1 MKILHIGNLKSG
13 IDTYVRNTVAL
24 ANDNFEFV
32 IVNGADDNSKPYMRH
47 GKQVKTYSIDM
58 YRALNPVKDMKAVMQ
73 AIKIIKKEKPDL
85 VHCHSAKGGVI
96 GRFAAFLTG
105 TKVVYTAHAFSFLSA
120 ESAKK
125 KKIFLL
131 LEKIAKLNSYL
142 LACSGSERELGIKV
156 VGFKENKAFAW
167 NNAVPDADKSL
178 TRISQISRIS
188 KTAGCKSNG
197 TEASSQKVDTSD
209 LPIPKEGERYITS
222 IGRPSYQKNPLF
234 MVEVAH
240 GIHLKHPDVKF
251 YLLGVG
257 FYSPMLEDMKKLIY
271 QYGMDDTFYLLPW
284 LSHEETLKY
293 VKGSMLYFMTSLYE
307 GLPISVIE
315 AMSLGKAVV
324 ASDVLGNKD
333 CVKDGYNGYLLPL
346 DEKVFVEKMNELIED
361 DEKRKVMEKN
371 SRAYFESDFLI
382 DNRIKAL
389 ENIYIEIYNR

>member
-24 ANDNFEFV
+24 ASDDFEFV
-32 IVNGADDNSKPYMRH
+32 IVNGADDNSAPYMRH
-47 GKQVKTYSIDM
+47 GKQVKTYGICM
-58 YRALNPVKDMKAVMQ
+58 YRALNPVKDLKAVMQ
-73 AIKIIKKEKPDL
+73 AVKIIRKEKPDL

-105 TKVVYTAHAFSFLSA
+105 TKVAYTAHAFSFLSA

-125 KKIFLL
+125 KKVFLL

-156 VGFKENKAFAW
+156 VGFKEKKAFAW
-167 NNAVPDADKSL
+167 NNAVPDSL
-178 TRISQISRIS
+178 PLIAQNPEIAQS
-188 KTAGCKSNG
+188 
-197 TEASSQKVDTSD
+197 E
-209 LPIPKEGERYITS
+209 LPVPQAGERYITS
-222 IGRPSYQKNPLF
+222 IGRPSFQKNPLF

-240 GIHLKHPDVKF
+240 GIHLKHPDIKF

-257 FYSPMLEDMKKLIY
+257 FYSPMLDDMKALIH

-284 LSHEETLKY
+284 LSHEETLRY
-293 VKGSMLYFMTSLYE
+293 VNGSMLYFMTSLYE

-324 ASDVLGNKD
+324 ASNVLGNKD

-346 DEKVFVEKMNELIED
+346 EEKVFVEKMNELIEG
-361 DEKRKVMEKN
+361 DEKRKLMEKN

-389 ENIYIEIYNR
+389 ESIYAEIYNR

>member
-13 IDTYVRNTVAL
+13 IDTYVRNTVAM
-24 ANDNFEFV
+24 ASDEFEFV
-32 IVNGADDNSKPYMRH
+32 IVNGADDNNKPYLRH
-47 GKQVKTYSIDM
+47 GRQVKTYSIDM
-58 YRALNPVKDMKAVMQ
+58 YRALNPMKDLKAVAQ
-73 AIKIIKKEKPDL
+73 ALRIIRKEKPDL

-120 ESAKK
+120 ESSKK
-125 KKIFLL
+125 RKVFLL
-131 LEKIAKLNSYL
+131 LEKIAKLNSWL

-156 VGFKENKAFAW
+156 VGFKEEKAYAW
-167 NNAVPDADKSL
+167 NNATLDSL
-178 TRISQISRIS
+178 PQISQRTQISS
-188 KTAGCKSNG
+188 T
-197 TEASSQKVDTSD
+197 
-209 LPIPKEGERYITS
+209 LPVPKDGERYITS

-240 GIHLKHPDVKF
+240 GIHLKYPDVKF

-257 FYSPMLEDMKKLIY
+257 FYSPMLEDMKALIHR
-271 QYGMDDTFYLLPW
+271 YGMDDTFYLLPW
-284 LSHEETLKY
+284 LSHEETLRY

-346 DEKVFVEKMNELIED
+346 DVTAFVEKMNGLIED
-361 DEKRKVMEKN
+361 DEKRKVMERN

-382 DNRIKAL
+382 DNRIHAL
-389 ENIYIEIYNR
+389 EDIYTEICNR

>member
-24 ANDNFEFV
+24 ASEGFEFV
-32 IVNGADDNSKPYMRH
+32 IVNGADDNSKPYVRH
-47 GKQVKTYSIDM
+47 GKQIKTYSIDM
-58 YRALNPVKDMKAVMQ
+58 YRALNPVKDLKAVVQ
-73 AIKIIKKEKPDL
+73 AIRIIKKEKPDL

-125 KKIFLL
+125 KKVFLL

-142 LACSGSERELGIKV
+142 LACSGSERELGIKM
-156 VGFKENKAFAW
+156 VGFKERKAFAW
-167 NNAVPDADKSL
+167 NNAVPDSL
-178 TRISQISRIS
+178 PQIAQTPQIQS
-188 KTAGCKSNG
+188 K
-197 TEASSQKVDTSD
+197 D
-209 LPIPKEGERYITS
+209 LPVPKEGERYITS

-240 GIHLKHPDVKF
+240 GIHLKHPDIKF

-257 FYSPMLEDMKKLIY
+257 FYSPMLEDMKRLIHE
-271 QYGMDDTFYLLPW
+271 YGMDDTFFLLPW
-284 LSHEETLKY
+284 LSHEETLRY

-333 CVKDGYNGYLLPL
+333 CVRDGYNGYLLPL
-346 DEKVFVEKMNELIED
+346 EEKVFVEKMNELIED
-361 DEKRKVMEKN
+361 DGKRKVMERN

-382 DNRIKAL
+382 ANRIKAL
-389 ENIYIEIYNR
+389 EGIYDEIYNR

>member
-24 ANDNFEFV
+24 ASDKFEFV

-96 GRFAAFLTG
+96 GRFAAFFTG

-125 KKIFLL
+125 KQIFLL

-156 VGFKENKAFAW
+156 VGFNEKKAFAW
-167 NNAVPDADKSL
+167 NNAVPDVDKGL

-188 KTAGCKSNG
+188 
-197 TEASSQKVDTSD
+197 SQKNEASD
-209 LPIPKEGERYITS
+209 LPVPKAGERYITS

-240 GIHLKHPDVKF
+240 GIHLKHPDIKF

-257 FYSPMLEDMKKLIY
+257 FYSPMLEGMKKLIH
-271 QYGMDDTFYLLPW
+271 QYDMDDTFYLLPW

-315 AMSLGKAVV
+315 AMSLGKAIV

-346 DEKVFVEKMNELIED
+346 KEEVFVEKMNELIEND
-361 DEKRKVMEKN
+361 DKRKEMEKN
-371 SRAYFESDFLI
+371 SRSYFESDFFI

-389 ENIYIEIYNR
+389 EDIYTEVYKR

>member
-1 MKILHIGNLKSG
+1 MKILHIGQMIGGLDIYIRNSIIYNKVEG
-13 IDTYVRNTVAL
+13 NEYVIACGKDDKHQPVIRNGV
-24 ANDNFEFV
+24 E
-32 IVNGADDNSKPYMRH
+32 
-47 GKQVKTYSIDM
+47 VKEYPISLFCS
-58 YRALNPVKDMKAVMQ
+58 LNPLNDLKALIETV
-73 AIKIIKKEKPDL
+73 KIIKKEKPDL

-96 GRFAAFLTG
+96 GRFAAFFTG

-125 KKIFLL
+125 KQVFLL
-131 LEKIAKLNSYL
+131 LEKIAKLSSYL

-156 VGFKENKAFAW
+156 VGFKEKKAFAW
-167 NNAVPDADKSL
+167 NNAVPDSL
-178 TRISQISRIS
+178 PQISSGKI
-188 KTAGCKSNG
+188 
-197 TEASSQKVDTSD
+197 EASD
-209 LPIPKEGERYITS
+209 LPVPKAGERYITS

-240 GIHLKHPDVKF
+240 GIHLKHPDIKF

-257 FYSPMLEDMKKLIY
+257 FYSPMLEDMKKLIH
-271 QYGMDDTFYLLPW
+271 QYDMDDTFYLLPW

-293 VKGSMLYFMTSLYE
+293 VKGSLLYFMTSLYE

-315 AMSLGKAVV
+315 AMSLGKAIV

-346 DEKVFVEKMNELIED
+346 KEEVFVEKMNDLIEN
-361 DEKRKVMEKN
+361 DEKRKEMEKN
-371 SRAYFESDFLI
+371 SRSYFETNFFI

-389 ENIYIEIYNR
+389 EEIYTEVYNR

>member
-24 ANDNFEFV
+24 ASDDFEFV
-32 IVNGADDNSKPYMRH
+32 IVNGADDNSAPYMRH
-47 GKQVKTYSIDM
+47 GKQVKTYGICM
-58 YRALNPVKDMKAVMQ
+58 YRALNPVKDLKAVMQ
-73 AIKIIKKEKPDL
+73 AVKIIRKEKPDL

-105 TKVVYTAHAFSFLSA
+105 TKVAYTAHAFSFLSA

-125 KKIFLL
+125 KKVFLL

-156 VGFKENKAFAW
+156 VGFKEKKAFAW
-167 NNAVPDADKSL
+167 NNAVPDSL
-178 TRISQISRIS
+178 PLIAQNPEIAQS
-188 KTAGCKSNG
+188 
-197 TEASSQKVDTSD
+197 E
-209 LPIPKEGERYITS
+209 LPVPQAGERYITS
-222 IGRPSYQKNPLF
+222 IGRPSFQKNPLF

-240 GIHLKHPDVKF
+240 GIHLKHPDIKF

-257 FYSPMLEDMKKLIY
+257 FYSPMLDDMKALIH

-284 LSHEETLKY
+284 LSHEETLRY
-293 VKGSMLYFMTSLYE
+293 VNGSMLYFMTSLYE

-324 ASDVLGNKD
+324 ASNVLGNKD

-346 DEKVFVEKMNELIED
+346 EEKVFVEKMNDLID
-361 DEKRKVMEKN
+361 NDEKRKQMEKN

-389 ENIYIEIYNR
+389 ESIYAEIYNR

>member
-24 ANDNFEFV
+24 ASDKFEYV
-32 IVNGADDNSKPYMRH
+32 IVNGADDNSEPYMRH

-96 GRFAAFLTG
+96 GRFAAFFTG

-125 KKIFLL
+125 KQIFLL

-156 VGFKENKAFAW
+156 VGFKEKKAFAW
-167 NNAVPDADKSL
+167 NNAVPDANKEL
-178 TRISQISRIS
+178 TRISQNSRIS
-188 KTAGCKSNG
+188 ESSNP
-197 TEASSQKVDTSD
+197 V
-209 LPIPKEGERYITS
+209 PKDGERYITS

-240 GIHLKHPDVKF
+240 GIHLKHPDIKF

-257 FYSPMLEDMKKLIY
+257 FYSPMLEDMKKLIH
-271 QYGMDDTFYLLPW
+271 QYDMDDTFYLLPW

-346 DEKVFVEKMNELIED
+346 EENVFVEKMNELIED
-361 DEKRKVMEKN
+361 DDKRKEMEKN
-371 SRAYFESDFLI
+371 SRAYFESDFFI
-382 DNRIKAL
+382 NNRIKAL
-389 ENIYIEIYNR
+389 EDIYTEIFNR

>member
-1 MKILHIGNLKSG
+1 MKVLHIGNLKSG

-24 ANDNFEFV
+24 ASDDFEFV
-32 IVNGADDNSKPYMRH
+32 IVNGADDNSAPYMRH
-47 GKQVKTYSIDM
+47 GKQVKTYGICM
-58 YRALNPVKDMKAVMQ
+58 YRALNPVKDLKAVMQ
-73 AIKIIKKEKPDL
+73 AVKIIRKEKPDL

-105 TKVVYTAHAFSFLSA
+105 TKVAYTAHAFSFLSA

-156 VGFKENKAFAW
+156 VGFKEKKAFAW
-167 NNAVPDADKSL
+167 NNAVPDSL
-178 TRISQISRIS
+178 PLIEKNPRI
-188 KTAGCKSNG
+188 A
-197 TEASSQKVDTSD
+197 TSE
-209 LPIPKEGERYITS
+209 LPMPKEGERYITS

-240 GIHLKHPDVKF
+240 GIHLKHPDIKF

-257 FYSPMLEDMKKLIY
+257 FYSPMLDDMKALIH

-293 VKGSMLYFMTSLYE
+293 VNGSMLYFMTSLYE

-346 DEKVFVEKMNELIED
+346 EEKVFVEKMNELIED
-361 DEKRKVMEKN
+361 DEKRKQMEKN
-371 SRAYFESDFLI
+371 SRAYFESDFFI

-389 ENIYIEIYNR
+389 EDIYKKIINR

>member
-24 ANDNFEFV
+24 ASDKFEFA

-47 GKQVKTYSIDM
+47 GTQVKMYSIDM
-58 YRALNPVKDMKAVMQ
+58 YRALNPVKDIKAVMQ

-96 GRFAAFLTG
+96 GRFAAFFTG

-125 KKIFLL
+125 KQIFLL

-142 LACSGSERELGIKV
+142 LACSDSERELGIKV
-156 VGFKENKAFAW
+156 VGFKEKKAFAW
-167 NNAVPDADKSL
+167 NNAVPDADKGL
-178 TRISQISRIS
+178 TRISQISR
-188 KTAGCKSNG
+188 T
-197 TEASSQKVDTSD
+197 SSQNNEASD
-209 LPIPKEGERYITS
+209 LPVPKEGERYITS

-240 GIHLKHPDVKF
+240 GIHLKHPDIKF

-257 FYSPMLEDMKKLIY
+257 FYSPMLEDMKKLIH
-271 QYGMDDTFYLLPW
+271 QYDMDDTFYLLPW
-284 LSHEETLKY
+284 LSHEETLRY
-293 VKGSMLYFMTSLYE
+293 VKGSLLYFMTSLYE

-315 AMSLGKAVV
+315 AMSLGKAIV

-346 DEKVFVEKMNELIED
+346 REEVFVEKMNDLIEN
-361 DEKRKVMEKN
+361 DEKRKEMEKN
-371 SRAYFESDFLI
+371 SRSYFESDFFI

-389 ENIYIEIYNR
+389 ENIYTEVYNR

>member
-24 ANDNFEFV
+24 ASDKFEFV

-96 GRFAAFLTG
+96 GRFAAFFTG

-125 KKIFLL
+125 KQVFLL

-156 VGFKENKAFAW
+156 VGFKVKKAFAW
-167 NNAVPDADKSL
+167 NNAVPDVDKVL

-188 KTAGCKSNG
+188 
-197 TEASSQKVDTSD
+197 SQKNESSD
-209 LPIPKEGERYITS
+209 LPVPKIGERYITS

-240 GIHLKHPDVKF
+240 GIHLKHPDIKF

-257 FYSPMLEDMKKLIY
+257 FYSPMLEDMKKLIH
-271 QYGMDDTFYLLPW
+271 QYDMDDTFYLLPW

-346 DEKVFVEKMNELIED
+346 KEEVFVEKMNDLIENN
-361 DEKRKVMEKN
+361 EKRKEMEKS
-371 SRAYFESDFLI
+371 SRSYFESDFFI

-389 ENIYIEIYNR
+389 EDIYTEVYNR

>member
-24 ANDNFEFV
+24 ASDKFEFV

-58 YRALNPVKDMKAVMQ
+58 YRALNPIKDMKAVMQ

-96 GRFAAFLTG
+96 GRFAAFFTG

-125 KKIFLL
+125 KQVFLL

-156 VGFKENKAFAW
+156 VGFKEKKAFAW
-167 NNAVPDADKSL
+167 NNAVPDADKGL
-178 TRISQISRIS
+178 TRISQVSQI
-188 KTAGCKSNG
+188 
-197 TEASSQKVDTSD
+197 SSQKNETSD
-209 LPIPKEGERYITS
+209 LPVPKAGERYITS

-240 GIHLKHPDVKF
+240 GIHLKHPDIKF

-257 FYSPMLEDMKKLIY
+257 FYSPMLEDMKKLIH
-271 QYGMDDTFYLLPW
+271 QYDMDDTFYLLPW

-346 DEKVFVEKMNELIED
+346 KEEVFVEKMNDLIEN
-361 DEKRKVMEKN
+361 DEKRKEMEKN
-371 SRAYFESDFLI
+371 SRSYFETDFFI

-389 ENIYIEIYNR
+389 EDIYTEVYNR

>member
-24 ANDNFEFV
+24 ASDKFEFV

-58 YRALNPVKDMKAVMQ
+58 YRALNPVKDIKAVMQ
-73 AIKIIKKEKPDL
+73 AIKIIKKEKADL

-125 KKIFLL
+125 KQIFLL

-142 LACSGSERELGIKV
+142 LACSDSERELGIKV
-156 VGFKENKAFAW
+156 VGFNEKKAFAW
-167 NNAVPDADKSL
+167 NNAVPDADKGL

-188 KTAGCKSNG
+188 
-197 TEASSQKVDTSD
+197 SQKNEASD
-209 LPIPKEGERYITS
+209 LPVPKEGERYITS

-240 GIHLKHPDVKF
+240 GIHLKHPDIKF

-257 FYSPMLEDMKKLIY
+257 FYSPMLEDMKRLIH
-271 QYGMDDTFYLLPW
+271 QYDMDDTFYLLPW

-293 VKGSMLYFMTSLYE
+293 VKGSLLYFMTSLYE

-315 AMSLGKAVV
+315 AMSLGKAIV

-333 CVKDGYNGYLLPL
+333 CVRDGYNGYLLPL
-346 DEKVFVEKMNELIED
+346 KEEVFVEKMNDLIEN
-361 DEKRKVMEKN
+361 DEKRKEMEKN
-371 SRAYFESDFLI
+371 SRSYFESDFFI

-389 ENIYIEIYNR
+389 EEIYTEVYNR

>member
-24 ANDNFEFV
+24 ASDKFEFV

-58 YRALNPVKDMKAVMQ
+58 YRALNPVKDIKAVMQ
-73 AIKIIKKEKPDL
+73 AIKIIKKEKADL

-125 KKIFLL
+125 KQIFLL

-142 LACSGSERELGIKV
+142 LACSDSERELGIKV
-156 VGFKENKAFAW
+156 VGFNEEKAFAW
-167 NNAVPDADKSL
+167 NNAVPDADKGL

-188 KTAGCKSNG
+188 
-197 TEASSQKVDTSD
+197 SQKNEASD
-209 LPIPKEGERYITS
+209 LPVPKEGERYITS

-240 GIHLKHPDVKF
+240 GIHLKHPDIKF

-257 FYSPMLEDMKKLIY
+257 FYSPMLEDMKRLIH
-271 QYGMDDTFYLLPW
+271 QYDMDDTFYLLPW

-293 VKGSMLYFMTSLYE
+293 VKGSLLYFMTSLYG

-315 AMSLGKAVV
+315 AMSLGKAIV

-346 DEKVFVEKMNELIED
+346 KEEVFVEKMNDLIEN
-361 DEKRKVMEKN
+361 DEKRKEMEKN
-371 SRAYFESDFLI
+371 SRSYFESDFFI

-389 ENIYIEIYNR
+389 EEIYTEVYNR

>member
-24 ANDNFEFV
+24 ASDKFEFV

-58 YRALNPVKDMKAVMQ
+58 YRALNPVKDIKAVMQ
-73 AIKIIKKEKPDL
+73 AIKIIKKEKADL

-125 KKIFLL
+125 KQIFLL

-142 LACSGSERELGIKV
+142 LACSDSERELGIKV
-156 VGFKENKAFAW
+156 VGFNEEKAFAW
-167 NNAVPDADKSL
+167 NNAVPDADKGL

-188 KTAGCKSNG
+188 
-197 TEASSQKVDTSD
+197 SQKNEASD
-209 LPIPKEGERYITS
+209 LPVPKEGERYITS

-240 GIHLKHPDVKF
+240 GIHLKHPDIKF

-257 FYSPMLEDMKKLIY
+257 FYSPMLEDMKRLIH
-271 QYGMDDTFYLLPW
+271 QYDMDDTFYLLPW

-293 VKGSMLYFMTSLYE
+293 VKGSLLYFMTSLYE

-315 AMSLGKAVV
+315 AMSLGKAIV

-346 DEKVFVEKMNELIED
+346 KEEVFVEKMNDLIEN
-361 DEKRKVMEKN
+361 DEKRKEMEKN
-371 SRAYFESDFLI
+371 SPSYFESDFFI

-389 ENIYIEIYNR
+389 EEIYTEVYNR

>member
-24 ANDNFEFV
+24 ASDKFEFA

-96 GRFAAFLTG
+96 GRFAAFFTG

-125 KKIFLL
+125 KQVFLL

-156 VGFKENKAFAW
+156 VGFKEKKAFAW
-167 NNAVPDADKSL
+167 NNAVPDADKGL
-178 TRISQISRIS
+178 TRISQISR
-188 KTAGCKSNG
+188 T
-197 TEASSQKVDTSD
+197 SSQNNEASD
-209 LPIPKEGERYITS
+209 LPVPKEGERYITS

-240 GIHLKHPDVKF
+240 GIHLKHPDIKF

-257 FYSPMLEDMKKLIY
+257 FYSPMLEDMKKLIH
-271 QYGMDDTFYLLPW
+271 QYDMDDTFYLLPW

-293 VKGSMLYFMTSLYE
+293 VKGSLLYFMTSLYE

-315 AMSLGKAVV
+315 AMSLGKAIV

-346 DEKVFVEKMNELIED
+346 KEEVFVEKMNDLIEN
-361 DEKRKVMEKN
+361 DEKRKEMEKN
-371 SRAYFESDFLI
+371 SRSYFESDFFI

-389 ENIYIEIYNR
+389 EDIYTEVYNR

>member
-24 ANDNFEFV
+24 ASDKFEFV

-47 GKQVKTYSIDM
+47 GKLVKTYSIDM
-58 YRALNPVKDMKAVMQ
+58 YRALNPVKDIKAVMQ

-96 GRFAAFLTG
+96 GRFAAFFTG

-125 KKIFLL
+125 KQIFLL

-142 LACSGSERELGIKV
+142 LACSGSERELGIRV
-156 VGFKENKAFAW
+156 VGFKEKKAFAW
-167 NNAVPDADKSL
+167 NNAVPDADKGL

-188 KTAGCKSNG
+188 SQNK
-197 TEASSQKVDTSD
+197 EASD
-209 LPIPKEGERYITS
+209 LPVPKEGERYITS

-240 GIHLKHPDVKF
+240 GIHLKHPDIKF

-257 FYSPMLEDMKKLIY
+257 FYSPMLEDMKKLIH
-271 QYGMDDTFYLLPW
+271 QYDMDDTFYLLPW

-293 VKGSMLYFMTSLYE
+293 VKGSLLYFMTSLYE

-315 AMSLGKAVV
+315 AMSLGKAIV

-346 DEKVFVEKMNELIED
+346 KEEVFVEKMNDLIEN
-361 DEKRKVMEKN
+361 DEKRKEMEKN
-371 SRAYFESDFLI
+371 SRSYFESDFFI

-389 ENIYIEIYNR
+389 EDIYTEVYNR

>member
-24 ANDNFEFV
+24 ASDKFEYV
-32 IVNGADDNSKPYMRH
+32 IVNGADDNSEPYMRH

-96 GRFAAFLTG
+96 GRFAAFFTG

-125 KKIFLL
+125 KQIFLL

-156 VGFKENKAFAW
+156 VGFKEKKTFAW
-167 NNAVPDADKSL
+167 NNAVPDANKEL
-178 TRISQISRIS
+178 TRISQNSRIS
-188 KTAGCKSNG
+188 ESSNP
-197 TEASSQKVDTSD
+197 V
-209 LPIPKEGERYITS
+209 PKDGERYITS

-240 GIHLKHPDVKF
+240 GIHLKHPDIKF

-257 FYSPMLEDMKKLIY
+257 FYSPMLEDMKKLIH
-271 QYGMDDTFYLLPW
+271 QYDMDDTFYLLPW

-315 AMSLGKAVV
+315 AMSLGKAIV

-346 DEKVFVEKMNELIED
+346 EENVFVEKMNELIED
-361 DEKRKVMEKN
+361 DDKRKEMEKN
-371 SRAYFESDFLI
+371 SRAYFESDFFI
-382 DNRIKAL
+382 NNRIKAL
-389 ENIYIEIYNR
+389 EDIYTEIFNR

>member
-24 ANDNFEFV
+24 ANDKFEFV

-58 YRALNPVKDMKAVMQ
+58 YRALNPLKDMKAVMQ

-96 GRFAAFLTG
+96 GRFAAFFTG

-125 KKIFLL
+125 KQIFLL

-156 VGFKENKAFAW
+156 VGFNEKKAFAW
-167 NNAVPDADKSL
+167 NNAVPDVDKGL

-188 KTAGCKSNG
+188 
-197 TEASSQKVDTSD
+197 SQKNETSD
-209 LPIPKEGERYITS
+209 LPVPKVGERYITS

-240 GIHLKHPDVKF
+240 GIHLKHPDIKF

-257 FYSPMLEDMKKLIY
+257 FYSPMLEDMKKLIH
-271 QYGMDDTFYLLPW
+271 QYDMDDTFYLLPW

-315 AMSLGKAVV
+315 AMSLCKAIV

-346 DEKVFVEKMNELIED
+346 KEEVFVEKMNDLIEN
-361 DEKRKVMEKN
+361 DEKRKEMEKN
-371 SRAYFESDFLI
+371 SRSYFESDFFI

-389 ENIYIEIYNR
+389 EEIYTEVYNR

>member
-24 ANDNFEFV
+24 ASDKFEFV

-96 GRFAAFLTG
+96 GRFAAFFTG

-125 KKIFLL
+125 KQVFLL

-156 VGFKENKAFAW
+156 VGFKEKKAFAW
-167 NNAVPDADKSL
+167 NNAVPDVDKGL
-178 TRISQISRIS
+178 TRISQISWI
-188 KTAGCKSNG
+188 
-197 TEASSQKVDTSD
+197 SSQKNESSD
-209 LPIPKEGERYITS
+209 LPVPKVGERYITS

-240 GIHLKHPDVKF
+240 GIHLKHPDIKF
-251 YLLGVG
+251 YLIGVG
-257 FYSPMLEDMKKLIY
+257 FYSPMLEDMKKLIH
-271 QYGMDDTFYLLPW
+271 QYDMDDTFYLLPW

-315 AMSLGKAVV
+315 AMSLGKAIV

-346 DEKVFVEKMNELIED
+346 KEEVFVEKMNDLIEN
-361 DEKRKVMEKN
+361 DEKRKEMEKN
-371 SRAYFESDFLI
+371 SRSYFESDFFI
-382 DNRIKAL
+382 NNRIKAL
-389 ENIYIEIYNR
+389 EEIYTEVYNR

>member
-24 ANDNFEFV
+24 ASDKFEFV

-47 GKQVKTYSIDM
+47 GKQVKMYSIDM
-58 YRALNPVKDMKAVMQ
+58 YRALNPVKDIKAVMQ

-96 GRFAAFLTG
+96 GRFAAFFTG

-125 KKIFLL
+125 KQIFLL

-142 LACSGSERELGIKV
+142 LACSGSERELGIRV
-156 VGFKENKAFAW
+156 VGFKEKKAFAW
-167 NNAVPDADKSL
+167 NNAVPDADKGL

-188 KTAGCKSNG
+188 SQNK
-197 TEASSQKVDTSD
+197 EASD
-209 LPIPKEGERYITS
+209 LPVPKEGERYITS

-240 GIHLKHPDVKF
+240 GIHLKHPDIKF

-257 FYSPMLEDMKKLIY
+257 FYSPMLEDMKKLIH
-271 QYGMDDTFYLLPW
+271 QYDMDDTFYLLPW

-293 VKGSMLYFMTSLYE
+293 VKGSLLYFMTSLYE

-315 AMSLGKAVV
+315 AMSLGKAIV

-333 CVKDGYNGYLLPL
+333 CVTDGYNGYLLPL
-346 DEKVFVEKMNELIED
+346 KVEVFVEKMNELIEN
-361 DEKRKVMEKN
+361 DEKRKGMEKN
-371 SRAYFESDFLI
+371 SRSYFESDFFI

-389 ENIYIEIYNR
+389 EDIYTEIYNR

>member
-24 ANDNFEFV
+24 ASDKFEFV

-96 GRFAAFLTG
+96 GRFAAFFAG

-125 KKIFLL
+125 KQVFLL

-156 VGFKENKAFAW
+156 VGFKVKKAFAW
-167 NNAVPDADKSL
+167 NNAVPDVDKDL

-188 KTAGCKSNG
+188 
-197 TEASSQKVDTSD
+197 SQKNESSD
-209 LPIPKEGERYITS
+209 LPVPKIGERYITS

-240 GIHLKHPDVKF
+240 GIHLKHPDIKF

-257 FYSPMLEDMKKLIY
+257 FYSPMLEDMKKLIH
-271 QYGMDDTFYLLPW
+271 QYDMDDTFYLLPW

-293 VKGSMLYFMTSLYE
+293 VKGSILYFMTSLYE

-346 DEKVFVEKMNELIED
+346 KEEVFVEKMNDLIENN
-361 DEKRKVMEKN
+361 EKRKEMEKS
-371 SRAYFESDFLI
+371 SRSYFESDFFI

-389 ENIYIEIYNR
+389 EDIYTEVYNR

>member
-24 ANDNFEFV
+24 ASDKFEFV

-73 AIKIIKKEKPDL
+73 AIKIIKKEKPNL

-96 GRFAAFLTG
+96 GRFAAFFTG

-125 KKIFLL
+125 KQVFLL

-156 VGFKENKAFAW
+156 VGFKIKKAFAW
-167 NNAVPDADKSL
+167 NNAVPDVDKGL

-188 KTAGCKSNG
+188 
-197 TEASSQKVDTSD
+197 SQKNESSD
-209 LPIPKEGERYITS
+209 LPVPKVGERYITS

-240 GIHLKHPDVKF
+240 GIHLKHPDIKF

-257 FYSPMLEDMKKLIY
+257 FYSPMLEDMKKLIH
-271 QYGMDDTFYLLPW
+271 QYDMDDTFYLLPW

-293 VKGSMLYFMTSLYE
+293 VKGSLLYFMTSLYE

-315 AMSLGKAVV
+315 AMSLGKAIV

-346 DEKVFVEKMNELIED
+346 KEVVFVEKMNDLIEN
-361 DEKRKVMEKN
+361 DEKRKEMEKN
-371 SRAYFESDFLI
+371 SRSYFESDFFI

-389 ENIYIEIYNR
+389 EEIYTEVYNR

>member
-24 ANDNFEFV
+24 ASDKFEFV

-47 GKQVKTYSIDM
+47 GKQVKMYSIDM
-58 YRALNPVKDMKAVMQ
+58 YRALNPVKDMKAVIQ

-125 KKIFLL
+125 KQIFLL

-142 LACSGSERELGIKV
+142 LACSDSERELGIKV
-156 VGFKENKAFAW
+156 VGFNEKKAFAW
-167 NNAVPDADKSL
+167 NNAVPDVDKGL
-178 TRISQISRIS
+178 TRISQISR
-188 KTAGCKSNG
+188 T
-197 TEASSQKVDTSD
+197 SSQNNEASD
-209 LPIPKEGERYITS
+209 LPVPKEGERYITS

-240 GIHLKHPDVKF
+240 GIHLKHPDIKF

-257 FYSPMLEDMKKLIY
+257 FYSPMLEDMKKLIH
-271 QYGMDDTFYLLPW
+271 QYDMDDTFFLLPW

-293 VKGSMLYFMTSLYE
+293 VKGSLLYFMTSLYE

-315 AMSLGKAVV
+315 AMSLGKAIV

-346 DEKVFVEKMNELIED
+346 KEEVFVEKMNDLIENE
-361 DEKRKVMEKN
+361 EKRKEMEKN
-371 SRAYFESDFLI
+371 SRSYFESDFFI

-389 ENIYIEIYNR
+389 EEIYTEVYNR

>member
-13 IDTYVRNTVAL
+13 IDTFVRNTVAR
-24 ANDNFEFV
+24 ASDKFEFV

-96 GRFAAFLTG
+96 GRFAAFFTG

-125 KKIFLL
+125 KKVFLL

-156 VGFKENKAFAW
+156 VGFKEKKAFAW
-167 NNAVPDADKSL
+167 NNAVPDADKGL

-188 KTAGCKSNG
+188 
-197 TEASSQKVDTSD
+197 SQNNETSD
-209 LPIPKEGERYITS
+209 LPIPKVGERYITS

-240 GIHLKHPDVKF
+240 GIHLKHPDIKF

-257 FYSPMLEDMKKLIY
+257 FYSPMLEDMKKLIH
-271 QYGMDDTFYLLPW
+271 QYDMDDTFYLLPW

-293 VKGSMLYFMTSLYE
+293 VKGSLLYFMTSLYE

-315 AMSLGKAVV
+315 AMSLGKAIV

-346 DEKVFVEKMNELIED
+346 KEEVFVEKMNELIEN
-361 DEKRKVMEKN
+361 DEKRKGMEKN
-371 SRAYFESDFLI
+371 SRSYFESDFFI

-389 ENIYIEIYNR
+389 EEIYTEVYNR

>member
-24 ANDNFEFV
+24 ASDKFEFV

-96 GRFAAFLTG
+96 GRFAAFFTG

-125 KKIFLL
+125 KQIFLL

-142 LACSGSERELGIKV
+142 LACSGSERELGMKV
-156 VGFKENKAFAW
+156 VGFKEKKAFAW
-167 NNAVPDADKSL
+167 NNAVPDADKGL
-178 TRISQISRIS
+178 TRISQVSQI
-188 KTAGCKSNG
+188 
-197 TEASSQKVDTSD
+197 SSQKNETSD
-209 LPIPKEGERYITS
+209 LPVPKAGERYITS

-240 GIHLKHPDVKF
+240 GIHLKHPDIKF

-257 FYSPMLEDMKKLIY
+257 FYSPMLEDMKKLIH
-271 QYGMDDTFYLLPW
+271 QYDMDDTFYLLPW

-293 VKGSMLYFMTSLYE
+293 VKGSLLYFMTSLYE

-333 CVKDGYNGYLLPL
+333 CVKDNYNGYLLPL
-346 DEKVFVEKMNELIED
+346 KEDIFVDKMNELIEN
-361 DEKRKVMEKN
+361 EGKRKEMEKN
-371 SRAYFESDFLI
+371 SRSYFESDFFI

-389 ENIYIEIYNR
+389 EDIYTEVYNR

>member
-24 ANDNFEFV
+24 ASDKFEFV
-32 IVNGADDNSKPYMRH
+32 IVNGADDSSKPYMRH

-96 GRFAAFLTG
+96 GRFAAFFTG

-125 KKIFLL
+125 KKVFLL

-156 VGFKENKAFAW
+156 VGFKEKKAFAW
-167 NNAVPDADKSL
+167 NNAVPDVDKDL

-188 KTAGCKSNG
+188 
-197 TEASSQKVDTSD
+197 SQKNESSD
-209 LPIPKEGERYITS
+209 LPVPKIGERYITS

-240 GIHLKHPDVKF
+240 GNHLKHPDIKF

-257 FYSPMLEDMKKLIY
+257 FYSPMLEDMKKLIH
-271 QYGMDDTFYLLPW
+271 QYDMDDTFYLLPW

-315 AMSLGKAVV
+315 AMSLGKAIV

-346 DEKVFVEKMNELIED
+346 KEEVFIEKMNDLIEN
-361 DEKRKVMEKN
+361 DEKRKEMEKN
-371 SRAYFESDFLI
+371 SRSYFETDFFI

-389 ENIYIEIYNR
+389 EDIYTEIYNR

>member
-24 ANDNFEFV
+24 ASDKFEFV

-96 GRFAAFLTG
+96 GRFAAFFTG

-125 KKIFLL
+125 KQVFLL

-156 VGFKENKAFAW
+156 VGFKEKKAFAW
-167 NNAVPDADKSL
+167 NNAVPDADKGL
-178 TRISQISRIS
+178 TRISQVSQI
-188 KTAGCKSNG
+188 
-197 TEASSQKVDTSD
+197 SSQKNETSD
-209 LPIPKEGERYITS
+209 LPVPKAGERYITS

-240 GIHLKHPDVKF
+240 GIHLKHPDIKF

-257 FYSPMLEDMKKLIY
+257 FYSPMLEDMKKLIH
-271 QYGMDDTFYLLPW
+271 QYDMDDTFYLLPW

-315 AMSLGKAVV
+315 AMSLGKAIV

-333 CVKDGYNGYLLPL
+333 CVRDGYNGYLLPL
-346 DEKVFVEKMNELIED
+346 KEEVFVEKMNDLIEN
-361 DEKRKVMEKN
+361 DEKRKEMEKN
-371 SRAYFESDFLI
+371 SRSYFETDFFI

-389 ENIYIEIYNR
+389 EDIYTEIYNR

>member
-24 ANDNFEFV
+24 ASDKFEFA

-58 YRALNPVKDMKAVMQ
+58 YRALNPVKDIKAVMQ
-73 AIKIIKKEKPDL
+73 AIKIIKKEKADL

-125 KKIFLL
+125 KQIFLL

-142 LACSGSERELGIKV
+142 LACSDSERELGIKV
-156 VGFKENKAFAW
+156 VGFNEEKAFAW
-167 NNAVPDADKSL
+167 NNAVPDADKGL

-188 KTAGCKSNG
+188 
-197 TEASSQKVDTSD
+197 SQKNEASD
-209 LPIPKEGERYITS
+209 LPVPKEGERYITS

-240 GIHLKHPDVKF
+240 GIHLKHPDIKF

-257 FYSPMLEDMKKLIY
+257 FYSPMLEDMKRLIH
-271 QYGMDDTFYLLPW
+271 QYDMDDTFYLLPW

-293 VKGSMLYFMTSLYE
+293 VKGSLLYFMTSLYE

-315 AMSLGKAVV
+315 AMSLGKAIV

-346 DEKVFVEKMNELIED
+346 KEEVFVEKMNDLIEN
-361 DEKRKVMEKN
+361 DEKRKEMEKN
-371 SRAYFESDFLI
+371 SRSYFESDFFI

-389 ENIYIEIYNR
+389 EEIYTEVYNR

>member
-24 ANDNFEFV
+24 ASDKFEFV

-73 AIKIIKKEKPDL
+73 AIKIIKKEKTDL

-96 GRFAAFLTG
+96 GRFAAFFTG

-125 KKIFLL
+125 KQVFLL

-156 VGFKENKAFAW
+156 VGFKEKKAFAW
-167 NNAVPDADKSL
+167 NNAVPDVDKGL
-178 TRISQISRIS
+178 TRISQISWI
-188 KTAGCKSNG
+188 
-197 TEASSQKVDTSD
+197 SSQKNESSD
-209 LPIPKEGERYITS
+209 LPVPKVGERYITS

-240 GIHLKHPDVKF
+240 GIHLKHPDIKF

-257 FYSPMLEDMKKLIY
+257 FYSPMLEDMKKLIH
-271 QYGMDDTFYLLPW
+271 QYDMDDTFYLLPW

-315 AMSLGKAVV
+315 AMSLGKAIV

-346 DEKVFVEKMNELIED
+346 KEEVFVEKMNDLIEN
-361 DEKRKVMEKN
+361 DEKRKEMEKN
-371 SRAYFESDFLI
+371 SRSYFESDFFI
-382 DNRIKAL
+382 NNRIKAL
-389 ENIYIEIYNR
+389 EEIYTEVYNR